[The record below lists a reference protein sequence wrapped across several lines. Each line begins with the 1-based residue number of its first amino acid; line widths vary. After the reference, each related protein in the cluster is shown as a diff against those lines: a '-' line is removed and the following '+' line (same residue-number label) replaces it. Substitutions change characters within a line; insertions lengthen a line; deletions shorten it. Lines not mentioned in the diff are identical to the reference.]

1 MQEKLLILVWSNTL
15 DTGTEPGRQEES
27 QMPRMNPRALI
38 KLCIAASLLLL
49 STHNPRDAV
58 AADQAGDQKIKVA
71 FEGGF
76 PPFNYVDSSGQ
87 LQGFDVDI
95 AKALCERAG
104 LSCGLVVQ
112 EWTGMIPNLLS
123 NKYDMIVSSMSMSA
137 ERRELVT
144 FSDKYY
150 DSPSVFI
157 ARRDSGLTTISDET
171 LKGLRVGI
179 AAETSQQAYIKAF
192 FPSAETTVFRSSPEL
207 YKALANE
214 DVDIMLED
222 KLAVYDWLTNTNE
235 GRCCKFVGTDIKDN
249 KIFGEGAGIAFRK
262 GDTALAAKI
271 NAALAEIQ
279 AGETYDSINAK
290 YFPFSIR

>member
-1 MQEKLLILVWSNTL
+1 
-15 DTGTEPGRQEES
+15 
-27 QMPRMNPRALI
+27 MPKMNPRALI
-38 KLCIAASLLLL
+38 TLCIAASLLLL
-49 STHNPRDAV
+49 PTHNLREAV
-58 AADQAGDQKIKVA
+58 AADRAGDQKIKVA

-95 AKALCERAG
+95 AKALCETAQ
-104 LSCGLVVQ
+104 LSCELVVQ
-112 EWTGMIPNLLS
+112 EWTDMIPNLLS

-137 ERRELVT
+137 ERRKLVT

-157 ARRDSGLTTISDET
+157 ARKDSVLTTISDES

-179 AAETSQQAYIKAF
+179 AAETSQQAYIKKF

-214 DVDIMLED
+214 DVDVMLED

-235 GRCCKFVGTDIKDN
+235 GRCCKFVGTDVKDTS
-249 KIFGEGAGIAFRK
+249 IFGEGAGIAFRK
-262 GDTALAAKI
+262 DDAALTAKI
-271 NAALAEIQ
+271 NAALAELQ
-279 AGETYDSINAK
+279 AGEVYDSINAK